1 MHRKRRN
8 NEHLACVWDFEN
20 CSEFYMR
27 NLYVVCWL
35 DGNFKF
41 AIKIQF

>member
-1 MHRKRRN
+1 M
-8 NEHLACVWDFEN
+8 C
-20 CSEFYMR
+20 
-27 NLYVVCWL
+27 NLYFVCWL